1 MERIHKFISN
11 SIDILEA
18 SVVGFS
24 MMIID
29 EKRKMAKN
37 YKIDKMKESFN
48 VSLIIENTN
57 KLSGIEIYQIGLKDN
72 ISEITKLK
80 EPSEELVE
88 KIENDLKKIIVN

>member
-1 MERIHKFISN
+1 MQRINKFISN
-11 SIDILEA
+11 SIHILDD
-18 SVVGFS
+18 SVVGNS

-57 KLSGIEIYQIGLKDN
+57 KLSGIEIYQIGL
-72 ISEITKLK
+72 I
-80 EPSEELVE
+80 
-88 KIENDLKKIIVN
+88 

>member
-1 MERIHKFISN
+1 MERINKFISN

-57 KLSGIEIYQIGLKDN
+57 KLSGIEIYQIGLNDN
-72 ISEITKLK
+72 ISEITNLK
-80 EPSEELVE
+80 EPSEKLVE

>member
-1 MERIHKFISN
+1 MERINKFISN

-29 EKRKMAKN
+29 EKKKMAKN
-37 YKIDKMKESFN
+37 YKIEKMKESFN

-57 KLSGIEIYQIGLKDN
+57 KLSGIEIYKIDLNDN
-72 ISEITKLK
+72 VSEITKLK
-80 EPSEELVE
+80 DPSEELVE
-88 KIENDLKKIIVN
+88 KIEKDLKKIIVN

>member
-1 MERIHKFISN
+1 MERINKFISN

-29 EKRKMAKN
+29 EKKKMAKN
-37 YKIDKMKESFN
+37 YKIEKMKESFN

-57 KLSGIEIYQIGLKDN
+57 KLSGIEIYKIDLNDN
-72 ISEITKLK
+72 VSEITKLK
-80 EPSEELVE
+80 DPSKELVE
-88 KIENDLKKIIVN
+88 KIEKDLKKIIVN

>member
-1 MERIHKFISN
+1 MERINKFISN

-18 SVVGFS
+18 SLVGFS

-29 EKRKMAKN
+29 EKKKMAKN
-37 YKIDKMKESFN
+37 YKIEKMKESFN

-57 KLSGIEIYQIGLKDN
+57 KLSGIEIYKIDLNDN

-80 EPSEELVE
+80 DPSEELVE
-88 KIENDLKKIIVN
+88 KIEKDLKKIIVN